1 MDLRAILMGLAF
13 AFMWSSAFTSA
24 RILVDLAPPLTALA
38 VRFATS
44 GALAMLIAWYMG
56 QNFQL
61 TRGQWRATI
70 VFGVCQNAMY
80 LGLNFVA
87 MQWIEASVA
96 AIIASTMPLIAA
108 FLGWIFFREKLAPLA
123 MMGLVAGVAGVAI
136 IMGGRIQGD
145 GIDLTGVIFCGI
157 GSLGLAIATLSVRG
171 ALAGGNMM
179 MIVGLQMWIGAA
191 ILAVIGL
198 ATEPLVVTWNW
209 TLAGAFAYTTL
220 VPGLAATFIWF
231 QLVSRI
237 GAVRASVFH
246 FLNPFLGVAVA
257 AVILNERLGLQDVIG
272 VCVITVAI
280 VMVQKAKNPGP
291 LTAS

>member
-1 MDLRAILMGLAF
+1 MDLRAIAMGLTF

-24 RILVDLAPPLTALA
+24 RILVELAPPLTALA

-44 GALAMLIAWYMG
+44 GTLAMLIAWYMG

-61 TRGQWRATI
+61 TRGQWKATI
-70 VFGVCQNAMY
+70 VFGICQNALY

-96 AIIASTMPLIAA
+96 AIIASTMPLMAA
-108 FLGWIFFREKLAPLA
+108 FLGWAFFREKLPSMAIF
-123 MMGLVAGVAGVAI
+123 GLFAGVVGVAI
-136 IMGGRIQGD
+136 IMSGRISGE
-145 GIDLTGVIFCGI
+145 GIDITGLIFCFI
-157 GSLGLAIATLSVRG
+157 GALGLAVATLSVRG

-179 MIVGLQMWIGAA
+179 MIVGLQMWIGAV

-198 ATEPLVVTWNW
+198 ATETQFIIFNWSLVM
-209 TLAGAFAYTTL
+209 AFTYTTL

-231 QLVSRI
+231 ALVSRI

-257 AVILNERLGLQDVIG
+257 AVILGESLGLMDIIG
-272 VCVITVAI
+272 VAVITGAI
-280 VMVQKAKNPGP
+280 IMVQMSKSPAR
-291 LTAS
+291 

>member
-1 MDLRAILMGLAF
+1 MDLRAIAMGLAF

-24 RILVDLAPPLTALA
+24 RILVEYAPPLTALA

-44 GALAMLIAWYMG
+44 GALAMIIAWFMG

-61 TRGQWRATI
+61 TRGQWKATI
-70 VFGVCQNAMY
+70 VFGICQNALY

-96 AIIASTMPLIAA
+96 AIIASTMPLMAA
-108 FLGWIFFREKLAPLA
+108 FLGWVVFREKLAPLA
-123 MMGLVAGVAGVAI
+123 ILGLLAGVIGVAI
-136 IMGGRIQGD
+136 IMSGRISGV
-145 GIDLTGVIFCGI
+145 GIDITGVVFCFI
-157 GSLGLAIATLSVRG
+157 GALGLAIATLSVRG

-179 MIVGLQMWIGAA
+179 MIVGLQMWIGAVV
-191 ILAVIGL
+191 LGVIGL
-198 ATEPLVVTWNW
+198 ATEEQFVIWNW
-209 TLAGAFAYTTL
+209 SLVTAFTYTTL

-231 QLVSRI
+231 ALVSRI

-257 AVILNERLGLQDVIG
+257 AVIVGESLGLLDVIG
-272 VCVITVAI
+272 VAVITGAI
-280 VMVQKAKNPGP
+280 IMVQRAKSP
-291 LTAS
+291 A